1 MSVTPY
7 PTQGYSIQRECDTNL
22 KRKNNNPKKIT
33 TMRTFILSI
42 CAIFCAV
49 CAFAQDT
56 EQDFVKFTY
65 DNEHQFNTLTPTIS
79 GTVTNSEAA
88 SAMIMTVG
96 GAGFGQFYGEPETLV
111 LNGESKEFSYEL
123 SEELWGYP
131 YYGEYYIYV
140 GVLLMDAEGN
150 PIETPEGEYL
160 QAEVSYK
167 AVTNDPATFLWTS
180 PDGEWTSHFTFADAY
195 ADDEG
200 AFVFTKPVILPEGSI
215 GTIYYFLNNGEVE
228 ESSITQYTAE
238 YSVLDGLY
246 TVAFSIQKEGL
257 EASAIESIEVEL
269 ASVKAE
275 DGSDINVPFMVLE
288 NSVKA
293 NPSPMKSKKSRMSL
307 DTGNNVS
314 VYSIHGYLINNN
326 LPLSEVNQLPKG
338 IYLINGKKVILK

>member
-1 MSVTPY
+1 
-7 PTQGYSIQRECDTNL
+7 
-22 KRKNNNPKKIT
+22 
-33 TMRTFILSI
+33 MRTFILSI

-96 GAGFGQFYGEPETLV
+96 GAGFGQFYGEPETLI

-167 AVTNDPATFLWTS
+167 AITNDPSTFLWTS
-180 PDGEWTSHFTFADAY
+180 PDGEWTSLFTFADAY
-195 ADDEG
+195 ADGEG
-200 AFVFTKPVILPEGSI
+200 AFVFTKDVSFADVENIGSI
-215 GTIYYFLNNGEVE
+215 TYYPIDDDAIT
-228 ESSITQYTAE
+228 ESIVNYEATYNP
-238 YSVLDGLY
+238 LDGLFQVVFKISSADFAAEDLEKIEVKLTGVESGDT
-246 TVAFSIQKEGL
+246 TVATT
-257 EASAIESIEVEL
+257 
-269 ASVKAE
+269 
-275 DGSDINVPFMVLE
+275 PMVLVN
-288 NSVKA
+288 NSVKKNIKRAKKGIESELTSA
-293 NPSPMKSKKSRMSL
+293 NEL
-307 DTGNNVS
+307 VN
-314 VYSIHGYLINNN
+314 VYSIDGTLVKENVSIGKIK
-326 LPLSEVNQLPKG
+326 QLTPG
-338 IYLINGKKVILK
+338 LYIVNGKKVVVR